1 MSHTRPTTSKKA
13 AVAAA
18 ASVALLAAACSSGGS
33 SSSSTTKAPSAPT
46 TKIAPAKK
54 DAAAAALV
62 PAAIASSG
70 QLTFAMDAS
79 YPPDEFLAPGSS
91 TIIGMDADLGT
102 AIAQTLG
109 LTSVQKNVTFDA
121 IIPGLQANKYDVGLS
136 SFTDTPAREQV
147 VDFVNYFNAGEAFY
161 VKAGAAKSFTS
172 TASLCGHSVSVESGT
187 VEETESK
194 AASSKCTKAG
204 KSAIKVL
211 SFSDQNGAN
220 LAVSSGRADVGYA
233 DSPVVGYIVAQSG
246 GTFAQ
251 SGPVFN
257 QAPYGIALPKGTAM
271 TQAVQAAVKSLI
283 ANGTYGAI
291 MKKWGTQA
299 GAVTASGVT
308 INGAGS

>member
-1 MSHTRPTTSKKA
+1 MSRSRPSMGTRA
-13 AVAAA
+13 AVLAV
-18 ASVALLAAACSSGGS
+18 ASVALLSAACSSGGS
-33 SSSSTTKAPSAPT
+33 SNSSTTKAPSAPT
-46 TKIAPAKK
+46 SKISPAKK
-54 DAAAAALV
+54 DPAAAALV

-70 QLTFAMDAS
+70 RLTFAMDAS

-161 VKAGAAKSFTS
+161 VKAGAKKSFT
-172 TASLCGHSVSVESGT
+172 ADDSLCGLSVAVEAGT
-187 VEETESK
+187 IQESESK
-194 AASSKCTKAG
+194 DASAKCTKHG
-204 KSAIKVL
+204 KTAIKVL
-211 SFSDQNGAN
+211 SFSDQNSAN
-220 LAVSSGRADVGYA
+220 LAVSSGRAEVGFA
-233 DSPVVGYIVAQSG
+233 DSPVVGYIVVQSG
-246 GTFAQ
+246 GTFEQ

-257 QAPYGIALPKGTAM
+257 QAPYGVALPKGTTM
-271 TQAVQAAVKSLI
+271 TQAVQAAIKSLI

-291 MKKWGTQA
+291 MKKWGTEA
-299 GAVTASGVT
+299 DAVNISGVT

>member
-1 MSHTRPTTSKKA
+1 MSRSCPSMGTRA
-13 AVAAA
+13 AVLAAV
-18 ASVALLAAACSSGGS
+18 SVALLSAACSSGGS
-33 SSSSTTKAPSAPT
+33 SDSSTTKAPSAPT
-46 TKIAPAKK
+46 SKIPPAKK

-70 QLTFAMDAS
+70 RLTFAMDAS
-79 YPPDEFLAPGSS
+79 YPPNEFLAPGSS

-161 VKAGAAKSFTS
+161 VKAGAKKSFT
-172 TASLCGHSVSVESGT
+172 AEDSLCGHSVAVEAGT
-187 VEETESK
+187 IQESESK
-194 AASSKCTKAG
+194 DASAACTKHG
-204 KSAIKVL
+204 KAAVKVL
-211 SFSDQNGAN
+211 SFSDQNSVN
-220 LAVSSGRADVGYA
+220 LAVSSGRAEVGYA
-233 DSPVVGYIVAQSG
+233 DSPVVGYVVEQSG
-246 GTFAQ
+246 GTFEQ

-257 QAPYGIALPKGTAM
+257 QASYGVALPKGTTM
-271 TQAVQAAVKSLI
+271 TQAVQAAIKSLI

-291 MKKWGTQA
+291 MKKWGT
-299 GAVTASGVT
+299 GADAVNISGVT

>member
-1 MSHTRPTTSKKA
+1 MTTIRHTPGRKA
-13 AVAAA
+13 AAAAA

-46 TKIAPAKK
+46 TKIAAAKK
-54 DAAAAALV
+54 DTAAAALV
-62 PAAIASSG
+62 PAAVASTG

-91 TIIGMDADLGT
+91 TIIGMDADLAT
-102 AIAQTLG
+102 AISQTLG

-121 IIPGLQANKYDVGLS
+121 IIPGIQAGKYNVGLS
-136 SFTDTPAREQV
+136 SFTDTAAREQV

-161 VKAGAAKSFTS
+161 VKAGGKKSFTS

-187 VEETESK
+187 VEEEESK
-194 AASSKCTKAG
+194 KASTTCTKAG
-204 KSAIKVL
+204 KGAVKIL

-246 GTFAQ
+246 GTFEQ
-251 SGPVFN
+251 SGAVFN

-271 TQAVQAAVKSLI
+271 TQAVQAAVKSLVTS
-283 ANGTYGAI
+283 GTYGAI

-299 GAVTASGVT
+299 GAVTVDGVT

>member
-1 MSHTRPTTSKKA
+1 MTHIRPTMGRKA
-13 AVAAA
+13 AAAAA
-18 ASVALLAAACSSGGS
+18 ASIALLATACSSGSS

-46 TKIAPAKK
+46 TKIAVAKK
-54 DAAAAALV
+54 NPAAAALV
-62 PAAIASSG
+62 PASVASTG

-91 TIIGMDADLGT
+91 TIIGMDADLAT
-102 AIAQTLG
+102 AISQSLG

-161 VKAGAAKSFTS
+161 VKSGAKKSFTS
-172 TASLCGHSVSVESGT
+172 TSSLCGHSVSVESGT
-187 VEETESK
+187 VEEQESK
-194 AASSKCTKAG
+194 TASTKCTKAG
-204 KSAIKVL
+204 KSPVKVL

-246 GTFAQ
+246 GTFEQ
-251 SGPVFN
+251 SGDVFN
-257 QAPYGIALPKGTAM
+257 QAPYGIALPKGTDM
-271 TQAVQAAVKSLI
+271 TKAVQASVKGLI
-283 ANGTYGAI
+283 ADGTYGAI
-291 MKKWGTQA
+291 MKKWGTEA